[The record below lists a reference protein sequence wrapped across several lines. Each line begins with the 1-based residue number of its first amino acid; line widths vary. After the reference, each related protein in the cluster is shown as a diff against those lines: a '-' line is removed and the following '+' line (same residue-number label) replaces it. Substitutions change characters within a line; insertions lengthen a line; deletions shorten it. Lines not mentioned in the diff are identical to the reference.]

1 MIEPKIYIAK
11 ATKNSDGTF
20 TAEKEVEIQE
30 YFSGAKYNAVD
41 GLEVEYF
48 SIVDGDTLLDVEN
61 WEDSKN
67 IVGCITVYC
76 GKKPI
81 RLIDHIKYNS

>member
-30 YFSGAKYNAVD
+30 YFSGAKYNAV
-41 GLEVEYF
+41 
-48 SIVDGDTLLDVEN
+48 TDVCMR
-61 WEDSKN
+61 K
-67 IVGCITVYC
+67 
-76 GKKPI
+76 
-81 RLIDHIKYNS
+81 